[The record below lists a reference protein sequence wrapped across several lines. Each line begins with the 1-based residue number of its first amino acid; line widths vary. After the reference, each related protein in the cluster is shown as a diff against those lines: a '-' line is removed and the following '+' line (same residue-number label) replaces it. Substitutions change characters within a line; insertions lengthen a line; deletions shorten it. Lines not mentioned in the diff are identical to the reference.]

1 MNIPRNRW
9 LLIGLGLVVL
19 FFAGD
24 MGYRKLYEEPARDQE
39 RLKEQLTKR
48 LQTAKMEMA
57 KSKRVGEQLEK
68 LEQKS
73 LPWDAEMA
81 RARYQD
87 WLVQVAKDAKLTNTS
102 VDSGD
107 PVSTTMSGGK
117 GKRPVEI
124 FKRFNFSLRGRG
136 DFAQVTRFL
145 YDFYRGGHLHK
156 VRSMS
161 LNPVGQGQEIDLSLS
176 IEALALP
183 NADREAELTTLVS
196 EQLAQADVRDY
207 QLIARR
213 NFFGSGGTESAWKQI
228 QLSAITSDVRGV
240 GEAWFHVGAETQT
253 QILQLGQALTMPSF
267 EVRVV
272 SLDETTATV
281 SIDGRLYR
289 LAIGQNLAEAVPVTE
304 TPPAQSI
311 FSIVADFW
319 IDRSG

>member
-1 MNIPRNRW
+1 MSIPRNRW
-9 LLIGLGLVVL
+9 LLLGLGLVVL
-19 FFAGD
+19 FFAAD
-24 MGYRKLYEEPARDQE
+24 QGYRRLYEEPAQEHE
-39 RLKEQLTKR
+39 RLKEQLGKR
-48 LQTAKMEMA
+48 LKTAKTEMA

-107 PVSTTMSGGK
+107 PVSTTMASGK
-117 GKRPVEI
+117 GKRPVEV
-124 FKRFNFSLRGRG
+124 FKRFSFSLRGRG
-136 DFAQVTRFL
+136 DFGQVTKFL
-145 YDFYRGGHLHK
+145 YDFYRGGHLQK

-161 LNPVGQGQEIDLSLS
+161 LNPVGQGQEVDLSLS

-207 QLIARR
+207 QLIVRR

-228 QLSAITSDVRGV
+228 QLSAITTDVRGV
-240 GEAWFHVGAETQT
+240 GEAWFHVGPETET
-253 QILQLGQALTMPSF
+253 QILQLGQVLTMPSF

-281 SIDGRLYR
+281 SVDGRLYR

-304 TPPAQSI
+304 TPPVKPAS
-311 FSIVADFW
+311 S
-319 IDRSG
+319 

>member
-1 MNIPRNRW
+1 MNISRNRW
-9 LLIGLGLVVL
+9 LGVGLGLVVL
-19 FFAGD
+19 FFVGD
-24 MGYRKLYEEPARDQE
+24 LGYRKLYQEPVEEHE

-48 LQTAKMEMA
+48 LKTAKMEMA

-107 PVSTTMSGGK
+107 PTSTTMSAGK
-117 GKRPVEI
+117 GKRSVEV
-124 FKRFNFSLRGRG
+124 FKRFTFSLRGRG
-136 DFAQVTRFL
+136 DFGQVTKFL

-161 LNPVGQGQEIDLSLS
+161 LNPVGQGQEVDLNVS

-228 QLSAITSDVRGV
+228 QLSAVTSDVRGM
-240 GEAWFHVGAETQT
+240 GEAWFHVGAQTQT
-253 QILQLGQALTMPSF
+253 QILQLGQVLTMPSF

-281 SIDGRLYR
+281 SVDGRLYR
-289 LAIGQNLAEAVPVTE
+289 LAIGQNLAEAVPVGE
-304 TPPAQSI
+304 APPTPPTLP
-311 FSIVADFW
+311 
-319 IDRSG
+319 